1 MEMNE
6 LIELATLPDNEKIV
20 LLLLEKIGL
29 TEIQDLRPY
38 AEQFDA
44 LLEKWSE
51 DITHST
57 EKAEVVIKLADKGIL
72 DTPAFRSAL
81 HYAVRKLLPPYL
93 ASGSVV
99 KALGAKDPAVS
110 IRDVAHRFH
119 KLQNLR
125 STALVYQQ
133 ETHQWGKI
141 TGIDK
146 LTGTIGVAGLETSGV
161 SSVPVASAVL
171 NSYFFNLTPDFLN
184 LLYPGKFARVSSNE
198 YRAMFAKNTLAEL
211 PEAKVKEIVSYL
223 MVPEVMDEAGF
234 EAWWTCAEQ
243 PAQNQSNKRFYAD
256 ARSVLELYTLL
267 PGTKEAEKDKDR
279 VNEVL
284 TPMAPSSAEKLE
296 KLFTRLYSSMP
307 SKEVTMLMECVAIL
321 GEPETEP
328 ALLRSTF
335 APLRGKVPFWPAV
348 VNEKLTLEGLEYWG
362 HISVKLLGGLVKAT
376 SMLYTQEELAI
387 LGTRLPLRCIGP
399 VMSRVSSDILNET
412 ILKMKLLS
420 SDLILWIW
428 KNPGAVL
435 PRLAEAIDMGC
446 VVNALSVESLP
457 REWTAAQRELKKNT
471 FEKKQFQ
478 QFLIDNAQGDIP
490 SISSAVQR
498 CRVFVGGERQSL
510 LVKLAS
516 LSPELMECLESGE
529 GRRILGNSQSSVEQ
543 ATITSVVSYQKKAAE
558 LENLINVLIPEN
570 AAAVALA
577 RSYGDLR
584 ENAEYDAAKEQRRF
598 LHKRRSELEKEI
610 NTVQSTDFK
619 DVTVADHVV
628 PGSVV
633 KLEAASGDVKEYY
646 LLGAWDGD
654 PEKNRISYKTRIGE
668 ALVNRKV
675 GDKVQIPEAGAFT
688 VQAVLPLPADL
699 LKELAGENA

>member
-1 MEMNE
+1 MEMNGSNLNE
-6 LIELATLPDNEKIV
+6 LIELANLPDNEKVV

-29 TEIQDLRPY
+29 TDSQDLRPY

-72 DTPAFRSAL
+72 DTANFRTAL

-93 ASGSVV
+93 AVGSVV
-99 KALGAKDPAVS
+99 KAIAAKDPEVS
-110 IRDVAHRFH
+110 IRDAAHRFH
-119 KLQNLR
+119 KLQHLR
-125 STALVYQQ
+125 STALVYRQD
-133 ETHQWGKI
+133 THQWGKVS
-141 TGIDK
+141 GIDK
-146 LTGTIGVAGLETSGV
+146 LTGTIGVAGLESSGV
-161 SSVPVASAVL
+161 SSVPIADAVIH
-171 NSYFFNLTPDFLN
+171 SHFFNLTPDFLN
-184 LLYPGKFARVSSNE
+184 LLYPAKFAQVSSHE
-198 YRAMFAKNTLAEL
+198 YRRLFEKNALAEI
-211 PEAKVKEIVSYL
+211 PEAKVKEIVGYL
-223 MVPEVMDEAGF
+223 MVPEIMDENAF
-234 EAWWTCAEQ
+234 EAWWNSAPQEQ
-243 PAQNQSNKRFYAD
+243 QAQSNKRFYAD
-256 ARSVLELYTLL
+256 SRSVLELYTLL
-267 PGTKEAEKDKDR
+267 PGTKNNE
-279 VNEVL
+279 NEVL
-284 TPMAPSSAEKLE
+284 APLSPSSAEKLG

-307 SKEVTMLMECVAIL
+307 SKEVTMLMECVALI
-321 GEPETEP
+321 GEPETDIE
-328 ALLRSTF
+328 LLRTMF

-348 VNEKLTLEGLEYWG
+348 IDEKLTLEGLEYWG
-362 HISVKLLGGLVKAT
+362 HLSVKLLGGFVKAT
-376 SMLYTQEELAI
+376 SLLYTQEELAI

-412 ILKMKLLS
+412 ILKMRLLS

-457 REWTAAQRELKKNT
+457 REWTAAQRELRKNT

-498 CRVFVGGERQSL
+498 CRAFMDGERQSL
-510 LVKLAS
+510 LVKLAN
-516 LSPELMECLESGE
+516 LSPELKECLESGE
-529 GRRILGNSQSSVEQ
+529 GRRILGKSQGTMEQ
-543 ATITSVVSYQKKAAE
+543 AVQTSLVSYRRKAAE
-558 LENLINVLIPEN
+558 LDNLINVLIPEN

-598 LHKRRSELEKEI
+598 LHKRRSELEKDL

-619 DVTVADHVV
+619 DVVV
-628 PGSVV
+628 DNQVVLGCIV
-633 KLEAASGDVKEYY
+633 KLVSDSGANKEFY

-654 PEKNRISYKTRIGE
+654 PERNRISYKTRIGE
-668 ALVNRKV
+668 VLINRKV
-675 GDKVQIPEAGAFT
+675 GDKVQIPEAGSFT
-688 VQAVLPLPADL
+688 VQAVLPLPEDL
-699 LKELAGENA
+699 RKELAGE

>member
-1 MEMNE
+1 MAMNGSNLNE
-6 LIELATLPDNEKIV
+6 LIELATLPDNEKV
-20 LLLLEKIGL
+20 DLLLLEKIGL

-51 DITHST
+51 DITRST

-72 DTPAFRSAL
+72 DTATFRTAL

-119 KLQNLR
+119 KLQHLR

-141 TGIDK
+141 TVIDK
-146 LTGTIGVAGLETSGV
+146 LTGTIGVAGLESSGV
-161 SSVPVASAVL
+161 SSVPVASAVIT
-171 NSYFFNLTPDFLN
+171 SHFFNLTPDFLN
-184 LLYPGKFARVSSNE
+184 LLYPTKFARVSSDE
-198 YRAMFAKNTLAEL
+198 YRRLFAKNALAEI
-211 PEAKVKEIVSYL
+211 PDAKVKEIVGYL
-223 MVPEVMDEAGF
+223 MVPAVMDEAAF
-234 EAWWTCAEQ
+234 EAWWSSAEQ
-243 PAQNQSNKRFYAD
+243 PAQAQSNKRFYAD

-267 PGTKEAEKDKDR
+267 PGTKGNE
-279 VNEVL
+279 NEVL
-284 TPMAPSSAEKLE
+284 TPLAPSSAEKLG

-307 SKEVTMLMECVAIL
+307 TKEVTMLMECVALL
-321 GEPETEP
+321 GEPETDPE
-328 ALLRSTF
+328 LLRSMF

-376 SMLYTQEELAI
+376 SMLYSMEELAL

-399 VMSRVSSDILNET
+399 VMSHVDSDILNET
-412 ILKMKLLS
+412 ILKMRLLS

-428 KNPGAVL
+428 KNPDAVL

-490 SISSAVQR
+490 SISAAVQR
-498 CRVFVGGERQSL
+498 CRAFVGGERQSL
-510 LVKLAS
+510 LVKLAN

-529 GRRILGNSQSSVEQ
+529 GKRILGTSQASAEQ
-543 ATITSVVSYQKKAAE
+543 ATLTSVTSYQKKAAE

-598 LHKRRSELEKEI
+598 LHKRRSELEKEL

-619 DVTVADHVV
+619 DVTVEDHIV

-633 KLEAASGDVKEYY
+633 KLVSASGEVKEYY
-646 LLGAWDGD
+646 VLGAWDGD

-668 ALVNRKV
+668 ALINRKV
-675 GDKVQIPEAGAFT
+675 GDKVEIPEAGAYT
-688 VQAVLPLPADL
+688 VQAVLPLPEAL
-699 LKELAGENA
+699 RKELAGEEA